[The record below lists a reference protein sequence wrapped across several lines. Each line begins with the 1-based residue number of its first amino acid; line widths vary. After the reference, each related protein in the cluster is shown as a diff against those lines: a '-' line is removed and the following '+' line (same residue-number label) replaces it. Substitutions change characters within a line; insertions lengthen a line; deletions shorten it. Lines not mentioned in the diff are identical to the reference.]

1 MNITSL
7 IFCGFVIIVVALYY
21 IIPRRAQ
28 NYLLLTASYVFFAT
42 WAWQFP
48 LILFVLTLLNF
59 KLAQWLRYRERP
71 RPAILWSGIGVNIL
85 ALAFFKYSNFFVPEM
100 LGLLQG
106 TGGQSFSLAVNIL
119 LPVGLSYRILENIS
133 YLADVYRGQIPA
145 ASNLTDF
152 SLYSAYFP
160 KLLSGPIERARS
172 FMPQLTQQRIVDN
185 DTITRSFTLIVIG
198 LVRKIVIADTISGV
212 IPRGVFVT
220 PMNYSGLELSTWLV
234 AETFVIYNDF
244 AGYTDI
250 VRGISGLFGIE
261 LSRNFSHPFF
271 SRNFFEM
278 WTRWHITLSFLL
290 RDYIYLPLSRA
301 LLRRNL
307 SSRNTLNLIIPPI
320 VAMLVSGLWHGAN
333 IHMLMWGAVVGLYL
347 VFGRI
352 LSLWRPV
359 IQPDKQPMWRQIIK
373 MLAVFLLINLSLIF
387 FHMDLPTAIKFFRG
401 LFIWKK

>member
-250 VRGISGLFGIE
+250 VRGVSGLFGIE

-278 WTRWHITLSFLL
+278 WTRWHITLSFWL
-290 RDYIYLPLSRA
+290 RDYIYMPLSRA

-307 SSRNTLNLIIPPI
+307 SSRNTLNLIIPPMA
-320 VAMLVSGLWHGAN
+320 AMLISGLCG
-333 IHMLMWGAVVGLYL
+333 
-347 VFGRI
+347 
-352 LSLWRPV
+352 
-359 IQPDKQPMWRQIIK
+359 Q
-373 MLAVFLLINLSLIF
+373 
-387 FHMDLPTAIKFFRG
+387 
-401 LFIWKK
+401 LFICLCGEQW